1 MYAACAPRATRFIPP
16 HLGAGIAVSGEW
28 VSERIDTGFRRN
40 YTPTGCRR
48 RGDLEVPVSGVQE
61 IDGRNP
67 LCLSCRRMTRLQKRG
82 NGLVPPAL
90 ADPLVKQGQMKVKR

>member
-1 MYAACAPRATRFIPP
+1 MFPP
-16 HLGAGIAVSGEW
+16 HLGAGIAVLGGW
-28 VSERIDTGFRRN
+28 VSERIGTGFRRN

-48 RGDLEVPVSGVQE
+48 GGVDVPVSRVQG

-67 LCLSCRRMTRLQKRG
+67 LGPGCRRMTRLYKRD

-90 ADPLVKQGQMKVKR
+90 ADPLVKQGQMKVEY